1 MRTLVKFLN
10 EHRLSDAMLT
20 LACYR
25 THQAIFFQHEHA
37 RCFIKRT
44 GGNSPTVAAPR
55 HRMNLR
61 CVSREFFTFIVVFKA
76 FLHLL
81 VVLRRHVDAYVI
93 FQRQE
98 RVLLYRRLLFRS
110 GITTAALTPAR
121 CCQLTSALMK
131 E

>member
-1 MRTLVKFLN
+1 
-10 EHRLSDAMLT
+10 MLPE
-20 LACYR
+20 

-61 CVSREFFTFIVVFKA
+61 CMSREFFTFVVVSKA

-81 VVLRRHVDAYVI
+81 VVLRRHVDDYVI
-93 FQRQE
+93 FLRQE
-98 RVLLYRRLLFRS
+98 RVLNFIATFCFGVGLRLLFRILPINFLINELIKLIKINKS
-110 GITTAALTPAR
+110 DVFQHL
-121 CCQLTSALMK
+121 
-131 E
+131 